1 MALERGWGALPTMIG
16 SHLEANDNRWFGAC
30 QCFLPNRSNSKH
42 WKRSA
47 FHHGLNQSYSK
58 EEETEIH
65 PRIYRLYK
73 HFETTIE
80 YLGDIS
86 SIREHLGANLHLP
99 NDAVVKTDLSTATK
113 LCCSETSAA
122 MSSLESGKLVQCP
135 FPEVLSVE
143 SPGWDPE
150 NPQTNFAGIYAI
162 MNHHDPLDSYE
173 YHELFKGKRFV

>member
-1 MALERGWGALPTMIG
+1 MTTDDLVLVNAFSKPQQLQALKE
-16 SHLEANDNRWFGAC
+16 E
-30 QCFLPNRSNSKH
+30 CFSPWTESI
-42 WKRSA
+42 
-47 FHHGLNQSYSK
+47 FYSK

-73 HFETTIE
+73 HFETIVE

-86 SIREHLGANLHLP
+86 SIREHLGTTLNLP

-113 LCCSETSAA
+113 QCCSETSAA

-143 SPGWDPE
+143 SPGLEPE
-150 NPQTNFAGIYAI
+150 NAEKTFLSPALRDNEA
-162 MNHHDPLDSYE
+162 P
-173 YHELFKGKRFV
+173 